1 MKCLTLGEI
10 YNLSNEILNFFITKR
25 GLLRMLVNKRTKC
38 RAILAALD
46 GETMDYSED
55 YQDTWEEAGFGGSWH
70 VGRNTSLYAD
80 VERSFGGNWN
90 KKWQWNICVNWQF

>member
-1 MKCLTLGEI
+1 
-10 YNLSNEILNFFITKR
+10 
-25 GLLRMLVNKRTKC
+25 
-38 RAILAALD
+38 
-46 GETMDYSED
+46 MDYSED

-90 KKWQWNICVNWQF
+90 KKWQWNIGVNWQF

>member
-46 GETMDYSED
+46 GETMDYR
-55 YQDTWEEAGFGGSWH
+55 EEAGFGGSWH

-90 KKWQWNICVNWQF
+90 KKWQWNIGVNW